1 MSNLISVLRNMRASS
16 LMFLLVL
23 PVIVYLLAISRN
35 YGAAIY
41 EVLGIED
48 NATLLLSNFII
59 FCFSGAVG
67 FWGALQI
74 LRSLSPD
81 IVPEDRSKFRRKAFF
96 AFVLQAAILL
106 FLSQAGWINPYI
118 KSIAVNAYDP
128 RSVDWLIMV
137 DQSFTLSPEFEVEL
151 LRWTQNSL
159 WQLSIVCGFLA
170 LLSIFGSSIL
180 NSNFGFWFA
189 VLIMILEFAFLF
201 YFLMIAH
208 AGFAVG
214 LMITIR
220 AAIFAYLG
228 ASILGLVWA
237 FLSRL
242 KVSPLA
248 ERIICLLGVI
258 LIIVATIFVIQPKKE
273 IVLVGDLSGR
283 IGIAAGIPSHISD
296 MVRYGDFL
304 DKPPENPFK
313 IRSLKSLDMAVKL
326 LDEGRISGALVP
338 PDLAINYSSVWKA
351 EYLTPFYATMAK
363 VCYVL
368 GFLSIL
374 LVIVGRMTS
383 AHPLAVLSD
392 FFVDTLR
399 GVPMLVIIL
408 YVGLP
413 LAGAIKTATTGYID
427 IQMMTRGIAAI
438 AIGYSAY
445 MAEIF
450 RAGIEAIP
458 KGQIEASRALGMRE
472 RHIARFIVIPQA
484 IAIVLPAL
492 GNEFIAM
499 LKDTSLISILS
510 IRDLTQ
516 RMREFQAQ
524 SFLAFEPF
532 NSAALIYV
540 LLTLIAAS
548 GVKALDNIINKSRE
562 R

>member
-35 YGAAIY
+35 YGTAIY

-170 LLSIFGSSIL
+170 LLSIFGSSFL

-248 ERIICLLGVI
+248 ERIICLIGVI

-351 EYLTPFYATMAK
+351 KYLTPFYATMAK